1 MAFWKP
7 QGNLSADRHGGDSI
21 LTNNKNLHL
30 SLAQQRQS
38 LPIAAQKNNILFALE
53 KFSTIV
59 ITAETGSGKSTQLP
73 QFLHEAGWTRG
84 GQCIACTQPRRMA
97 AITVAARVA
106 DEFGCTLGEEVG
118 YAVRFDSKCSA
129 KTVIKFCTD
138 GLLLREFMSDPLLSK
153 YSVIMVDEAH
163 ERSLQSDLVLGLL
176 KKIQRKRDDL
186 RVIVTSATVDADT
199 IKEFFER
206 NKDATKGD
214 HSEDTACIFSVQG
227 RVHPVDIL
235 YLQKPCLNY
244 IISAAETVL
253 KIHSREDSKGDIL
266 VFLPG
271 AEEIDNCVQILEERG
286 EKWARSLC
294 LVPLYGSLPIAMQMR
309 YSTSFFY
316 SHYCTVDSMDVFVLF
331 FSDLLCS
338 QYRCTYV
345 VDDAIH

>member
-7 QGNLSADRHGGDSI
+7 QSNVSADRHGGDSI

-38 LPIAAQKNNILFALE
+38 LPIAAQKSNILYALE
-53 KFSTIV
+53 KYSTV
-59 ITAETGSGKSTQLP
+59 VVTAETGSGKSTQLP
-73 QFLHEAGWTRG
+73 QYLHEAGWTRG
-84 GQCIACTQPRRMA
+84 GRCIACTQPRRMA

-118 YAVRFDSKCSA
+118 YAVRFDSKCST
-129 KTVIKFCTD
+129 KTLIKYCTD

-153 YSVIMVDEAH
+153 YSIIMVDEAH

-186 RVIVTSATVDADT
+186 RVIVTSATVDSET

-206 NKDATKGD
+206 NKDSTKD
-214 HSEDTACIFSVQG
+214 DRSKDTACILSVQG
-227 RVHPVDIL
+227 RVHPVDVL
-235 YLQKPCLNY
+235 YLQKPALNY
-244 IISAAETVL
+244 IIAAAETVL

-271 AEEIDNCVQILEERG
+271 AEEIDNCIQALEDRG
-286 EKWARSLC
+286 ERFARSLV

-309 YSTSFFY
+309 YTHTISNF
-316 SHYCTVDSMDVFVLF
+316 HHV
-331 FSDLLCS
+331 
-338 QYRCTYV
+338 
-345 VDDAIH
+345 A